1 MDQNDLPEL
10 ESKNHLSLT
19 SLPDPEASDAEAE
32 PRIEVISEEKDSPE
46 PIVESEES
54 DKFKDDSI

>member
-1 MDQNDLPEL
+1 
-10 ESKNHLSLT
+10 LSLT